1 MDILVSAKNQD
12 GKDSLHYARE
22 SIMVIVDS
30 SGISRR
36 LFCLVTI
43 LWCSVMVIPPG
54 EGKYCQ
60 RYCEEICSVDVICII
75 YRADF
80 TRISVTSTLKW
91 SKRDVERRSWT

>member
-22 SIMVIVDS
+22 SILVIVDS

-54 EGKYCQ
+54 EGKH
-60 RYCEEICSVDVICII
+60 
-75 YRADF
+75 
-80 TRISVTSTLKW
+80 
-91 SKRDVERRSWT
+91 

>member
-43 LWCSVMVIPPG
+43 LWCSVMMIPPG

-60 RYCEEICSVDVICII
+60 RYSGDICSVDVICII
-75 YRADF
+75 DRADV